1 MEVHRPQLYPIHTGK
16 TPCRHSY
23 SRLAIDAFTLGSTT
37 APPLPR
43 FAAAGSGSGAGA
55 GCGWGSGVG
64 LDCFAFF
71 PLP

>member
-1 MEVHRPQLYPIHTGK
+1 MEVYRPQLYPIHTGK

-43 FAAAGSGSGAGA
+43 FAAAGSGAGA